1 MITPATDI
9 YSLGI
14 VIYEMLTGELPF
26 SGETPLS
33 MAIKRLKAP
42 APSPLLRVPDLD
54 AKWVAVIA
62 RCLEREPEQRFA
74 TADEIMPALRG
85 ESSASA
91 TRALSVVSDS
101 NAPQT
106 TSNAESSKRSS
117 KVWRWPLTIVAVA
130 ILAVGTG
137 WFSLR
142 YREAREAAGRKPTK
156 PVSNLRKAV
165 AILGFKNISGRK
177 DAEALGNIL
186 TGSLWSQLDTGKL
199 RFIPSGQVDEMKQ
212 NLSLGDIA
220 TSISNTQ
227 AVAIRKY
234 LGADVLVFGSYAVNG
249 SQGSSEI
256 QWNIRLLNADDGQ
269 SLGAIPVSGKQSD
282 LNDLVV
288 HAGRLMRQQL
298 GISLSAAEENRTDA
312 SLSTNAEAMVN
323 FSEGKQK
330 LNTFDLV
337 GTTKLLEQSVEADP
351 KFAQAHSALAEAWDA
366 LGFETKATEE
376 AKKAL
381 DASTNLSSEAR
392 NLVSARYFATSRDW
406 PRAVQQYAQLWTQ
419 YRDEPEYGLLLA
431 NTQIRAGKPKEALTT
446 VAEVRSQSPP
456 PGIGAQL
463 DLVEAQ
469 AHETLGDYGKELAS
483 ASKAADTAQSLG
495 ANVLLARARILQC
508 IAHVSLGEAA
518 KATPLCDEA
527 KKINLVAGDQLG
539 AGRATNQIA
548 KAYYNAGNYAAA
560 EPLYQEAL
568 GVAQSIGDKQDEAGA
583 LNNLGNIQSARGANV
598 AARKTHEQSIAVAQQ
613 RGETGDEALAR
624 QNLAMIFF
632 SAG

>member
-1 MITPATDI
+1 
-9 YSLGI
+9 
-14 VIYEMLTGELPF
+14 
-26 SGETPLS
+26 
-33 MAIKRLKAP
+33 
-42 APSPLLRVPDLD
+42 
-54 AKWVAVIA
+54 
-62 RCLEREPEQRFA
+62 
-74 TADEIMPALRG
+74 
-85 ESSASA
+85 
-91 TRALSVVSDS
+91 
-101 NAPQT
+101 
-106 TSNAESSKRSS
+106 
-117 KVWRWPLTIVAVA
+117 
-130 ILAVGTG
+130 
-137 WFSLR
+137 
-142 YREAREAAGRKPTK
+142 
-156 PVSNLRKAV
+156 
-165 AILGFKNISGRK
+165 
-177 DAEALGNIL
+177 
-186 TGSLWSQLDTGKL
+186 
-199 RFIPSGQVDEMKQ
+199 
-212 NLSLGDIA
+212 
-220 TSISNTQ
+220 
-227 AVAIRKY
+227 
-234 LGADVLVFGSYAVNG
+234 
-249 SQGSSEI
+249 
-256 QWNIRLLNADDGQ
+256 
-269 SLGAIPVSGKQSD
+269 
-282 LNDLVV
+282 
-288 HAGRLMRQQL
+288 MRQQL